1 VIRQREI
8 SLRVAGLC
16 AVLGLL
22 SACSTTFDSEKV
34 NYKSTANAKPV
45 ALEVPPDL
53 SQLARDTRY
62 AVPAGAVSATS
73 LEASKKTLGSMVSPN
88 VLGDVKM
95 ERSGAQRWISVQRP
109 ADKVWPVVKDFWQE
123 NGFTYVQEQQNLGL
137 LETEWAENRAKL
149 PQDFIRRALGKVLDS
164 LYSTGERDKFRT
176 RIDSANDNLTEI
188 FISHRGMVEV
198 YSNADK
204 TSTMWQ
210 PRPSDSALENEFL
223 RRLMVRLGSS
233 AEQANQAVANE
244 AIQPLAV
251 LSTTAGKPQIDF
263 SASFDIAWRRVGV
276 ALDRTGFTV
285 EDRDRKQ
292 GLYFVRY
299 VDKPDEKKET
309 GFFWPPFQ
317 QQRRSSDPR
326 ALPCATQ
333 RCRQQHPHQ
342 RVECR
347 WRRRY
352 QPCGTAHRPV
362 AGGRS
367 EVSLAALQEPGQWQ
381 RRQCHFGGSA

>member
-1 VIRQREI
+1 MIRQRET

-34 NYKSTANAKPV
+34 NYKSTASAKPV

-95 ERSGAQRWISVQRP
+95 ERAGAQRWISVQRP

-223 RRLMVRLGSS
+223 RRLMIRLGSS
-233 AEQANQAVANE
+233 VEQANQAVANE
-244 AIQPLAV
+244 AMQPLAV

-309 GFFWPPFQ
+309 GFFGRLF
-317 QQRRSSDPR
+317 SSSAGP
-326 ALPCATQ
+326 ATPV
-333 RCRQQHPHQ
+333 RY
-342 RVECR
+342 RVRLTDAGNSTRISVLNAAGEED
-347 WRRRY
+347 
-352 QPCGTAHRPV
+352 TSPV
-362 AGGRS
+362 A
-367 EVSLAALQEPGQWQ
+367 Q
-381 RRQCHFGGSA
+381 RIAQLLVDDLK

>member
-1 VIRQREI
+1 MRQREI

-22 SACSTTFDSEKV
+22 SACSTTFDNEKV
-34 NYKSTANAKPV
+34 NYKSSANAKPV
-45 ALEVPPDL
+45 SLDVPPDL
-53 SQLARDTRY
+53 SQLGRDTRY
-62 AVPAGAVSATS
+62 AVPGGSVSATS
-73 LEASKKTLGSMVSPN
+73 LEANKKTQGSMVSPN
-88 VLGDVKM
+88 VLGDVKI
-95 ERSGAQRWISVQRP
+95 ERSGAQRWLSVQRP
-109 ADKVWPVVKDFWQE
+109 ADKVWPVVKDFWRE

-149 PQDFIRRALGKVLDS
+149 PQDFIRRTLGKVIDS
-164 LYSTGERDKFRT
+164 FYSTGERDKFRT

-198 YSNADK
+198 YSNTDK
-204 TSTMWQ
+204 TVTTWQ

-233 AEQANQAVANE
+233 VEQANQALATE
-244 AIQPLAV
+244 TAQPLAV

-299 VDKPDEKKET
+299 VDKPDEKKDA
-309 GFFWPPFQ
+309 GFFSRIF
-317 QQRRSSDPR
+317 SSSTGPVTPVR
-326 ALPCATQ
+326 Y
-333 RCRQQHPHQ
+333 
-342 RVECR
+342 RVRLTDMGNNTRISVLNAAGDED
-347 WRRRY
+347 
-352 QPCGTAHRPV
+352 TSPV
-362 AGGRS
+362 A
-367 EVSLAALQEPGQWQ
+367 Q
-381 RRQCHFGGSA
+381 RIAQLLVDDLK